1 MMLVMMMMI
10 MGIITD
16 TGAYQDDEGITDD
29 ADHGDITD
37 EHGEGLGWTMSC
49 YWQITT
55 QLAYLLLL
63 VIRMNNE

>member
-1 MMLVMMMMI
+1 MKQSERKKEENI
-10 MGIITD
+10 
-16 TGAYQDDEGITDD
+16 ASADE
-29 ADHGDITD
+29 
-37 EHGEGLGWTMSC
+37 EKEEEEGLGWTMSC